1 MIIEYADN
9 FLKEAKQLSKKFKLL
24 KSDLKQAVDEIETK
38 NDLGVYLGFNLFKKR
53 VKNSSIPTGKSGG
66 FRVII
71 YQQIENKIVLISIYS
86 KTEKEN
92 LSDEELTKL
101 LKEIYNKWATNEK
114 PNNPIIKKM
123 EIKRRSVSNFL
134 DNFLP

>member
-1 MIIEYADN
+1 MIIEYADT

-92 LSDEELTKL
+92 LSDEELS
-101 LKEIYNKWATNEK
+101 E
-114 PNNPIIKKM
+114 IIKQY
-123 EIKRRSVSNFL
+123 IKK
-134 DNFLP
+134 

>member
-1 MIIEYADN
+1 MIIEYADS

-24 KSDLKQAVDEIETK
+24 KSDLKQAVEEIETK
-38 NDLGVYLGFNLFKKR
+38 NDFGVYLGFNLFKKR

-71 YQQIENKIVLISIYS
+71 YQQIENKIALISIYS

-92 LSDEELTKL
+92 LSDEELS
-101 LKEIYNKWATNEK
+101 E
-114 PNNPIIKKM
+114 IIKQY
-123 EIKRRSVSNFL
+123 IKNS
-134 DNFLP
+134 

>member
-1 MIIEYADN
+1 MIIEYADS

-24 KSDLKQAVDEIETK
+24 KSDLKQAVEEIETK
-38 NDLGVYLGFNLFKKR
+38 NDFGVYLGFNLFKKR

-92 LSDEELTKL
+92 ITIEEIISE
-101 LKEIYNKWATNEK
+101 LKKHI
-114 PNNPIIKKM
+114 
-123 EIKRRSVSNFL
+123 
-134 DNFLP
+134 

>member
-1 MIIEYADN
+1 MIEYSDS
-9 FLKEAKQLSKKFKLL
+9 FLKEAKKLSKKYKLL
-24 KSDLKQAVDEIETK
+24 KSDLKQAVEEIQSN

-71 YQQIENKIVLISIYS
+71 YQQIKNKIVLISIYS

-92 LSDEELTKL
+92 LSDEELSGI
-101 LKEIYNKWATNEK
+101 LKQYMGK
-114 PNNPIIKKM
+114 
-123 EIKRRSVSNFL
+123 
-134 DNFLP
+134 

>member
-24 KSDLKQAVDEIETK
+24 KSDLKQAVEEIETK

-92 LSDEELTKL
+92 LSDEELS
-101 LKEIYNKWATNEK
+101 E
-114 PNNPIIKKM
+114 IIKVYMK
-123 EIKRRSVSNFL
+123 K
-134 DNFLP
+134 

>member
-1 MIIEYADN
+1 MIIEYSES

-24 KSDLKQAVDEIETK
+24 KSDLKQVVDEIETK

-71 YQQIENKIVLISIYS
+71 YQQLEDKIVLISIYS

-92 LSDEELTKL
+92 LSDEELSQ
-101 LKEIYNKWATNEK
+101 
-114 PNNPIIKKM
+114 IIKQYL
-123 EIKRRSVSNFL
+123 N
-134 DNFLP
+134 

>member
-66 FRVII
+66 F
-71 YQQIENKIVLISIYS
+71 KVLIY
-86 KTEKEN
+86 KKRMN
-92 LSDEELTKL
+92 LV
-101 LKEIYNKWATNEK
+101 TN
-114 PNNPIIKKM
+114 NGNT
-123 EIKRRSVSNFL
+123 RTF
-134 DNFLP
+134 F

>member
-1 MIIEYADN
+1 MIIEYADS

-86 KTEKEN
+86 KAEKEN
-92 LSDEELTKL
+92 LSDEELS
-101 LKEIYNKWATNEK
+101 E
-114 PNNPIIKKM
+114 IIKVYMK
-123 EIKRRSVSNFL
+123 K
-134 DNFLP
+134 

>member
-1 MIIEYADN
+1 MIEYSDS
-9 FLKEAKQLSKKFKLL
+9 FLKEAKKLSKKFKLL
-24 KSDLKQAVDEIETK
+24 KSDLKQAVDEIETN

-71 YQQIENKIVLISIYS
+71 YQQIKDKIVLIAIYS

-92 LSDEELTKL
+92 LSDEELS
-101 LKEIYNKWATNEK
+101 E
-114 PNNPIIKKM
+114 IIKQYM
-123 EIKRRSVSNFL
+123 EK
-134 DNFLP
+134 

>member
-1 MIIEYADN
+1 MIIEYADS

-24 KSDLKQAVDEIETK
+24 KSDLKQAVEEIETK
-38 NDLGVYLGFNLFKKR
+38 NDFGVYLGFNIFKKR

-92 LSDEELTKL
+92 LSDEELS
-101 LKEIYNKWATNEK
+101 E
-114 PNNPIIKKM
+114 IIKQYMKN
-123 EIKRRSVSNFL
+123 S
-134 DNFLP
+134 

>member
-1 MIIEYADN
+1 MIIEYADT

-71 YQQIENKIVLISIYS
+71 YQQIENRVVLISIYS

-92 LSDEELTKL
+92 LSDEELS
-101 LKEIYNKWATNEK
+101 E
-114 PNNPIIKKM
+114 IIKQY
-123 EIKRRSVSNFL
+123 IKK
-134 DNFLP
+134 

>member
-1 MIIEYADN
+1 MIIEYADS

-24 KSDLKQAVDEIETK
+24 KTDLKQAVEEIETN

-92 LSDEELTKL
+92 LSDEELS
-101 LKEIYNKWATNEK
+101 E
-114 PNNPIIKKM
+114 IIKQYMKN
-123 EIKRRSVSNFL
+123 S
-134 DNFLP
+134 

>member
-1 MIIEYADN
+1 MIIEYADS

-24 KSDLKQAVDEIETK
+24 KSDLKQAVDEIKTN
-38 NDLGVYLGFNLFKKR
+38 NDIGVYLGFNLFKKR

-92 LSDEELTKL
+92 LSDEELS
-101 LKEIYNKWATNEK
+101 E
-114 PNNPIIKKM
+114 IIKQY
-123 EIKRRSVSNFL
+123 IKNS
-134 DNFLP
+134 